1 MRTRDSDPGVSTSGS
16 SLAPQRTARGE
27 RIESTRRR
35 LFDAALAAVAEAGHA
50 GATTAEI
57 ARRAGISQG
66 MIFKIASTK
75 SQLLAESVHDL
86 FARLVDDWETAF
98 LAIDRRRDR
107 VRAAI
112 ELLDASYRRPE
123 LTAAFELYLATRTDA
138 VLAEGLREVAERHR
152 ADVRALAER
161 LFPEAAR
168 TEGCIAAAV
177 DLAMDTLQGEALS
190 SLANPDGARTR
201 RVVDLLISLLRPIL
215 ETDID
220 LDVTVTSDAA

>member
-1 MRTRDSDPGVSTSGS
+1 MRTRDPDPAAS
-16 SLAPQRTARGE
+16 SSSSSPAPRRTTRGE

-35 LFDAALAAVAEAGHA
+35 LFDAALAAVAEAGHG

-75 SQLLAESVHDL
+75 SQLLADSVHDL
-86 FARLVDDWETAF
+86 FARLVDDWEAAF
-98 LAIDRRRDR
+98 SAIDQRRDR

-138 VLAEGLREVAERHR
+138 VLARGLREVAERHR
-152 ADVRALAER
+152 ADVRALAQR
-161 LFPEAAR
+161 LFPEAAL

-190 SLANPDGARTR
+190 SLANPDPARTR
-201 RVVDLLISLLRPIL
+201 RVVDLLVSLLRPIL
-215 ETDID
+215 EANGD
-220 LDVTVTSDAA
+220 LGVAVTSDAA